1 MEKKTYQT
9 CHPWRLKDSR
19 EYHACVRHMGRKDSL
34 FTLAPDT
41 REFARLLPRIK
52 SEWPV
57 HLWLGRFCNQFGRW
71 NHASF
76 GCKTSVTVGDSD
88 LQVRVWGT
96 FPNPWKKL
104 FWALYNFTSFANL
117 QGNNTVIYCFASRGK
132 GWFFFHGGGERMP
145 NRGMRST
152 CLSVWRMTD
161 MHLCRSLKHRKS
173 LNALY
178 H

>member
-1 MEKKTYQT
+1 MGKKTYQT

-19 EYHACVRHMGRKDSL
+19 EYRACVRHMGRKDSL
-34 FTLAPDT
+34 FTLAQDT

-57 HLWLGRFCNQFGRW
+57 HPWLGRLCNQFGRW

-96 FPNPWKKL
+96 FPNPS
-104 FWALYNFTSFANL
+104 FQNCSGPFTTSPLL
-117 QGNNTVIYCFASRGK
+117 QIYKAIIQWFIVLQTVEKAG
-132 GWFFFHGGGERMP
+132 FFSTGGGRECQTVEWDQP
-145 NRGMRST
+145 
-152 CLSVWRMTD
+152 
-161 MHLCRSLKHRKS
+161 
-173 LNALY
+173 A
-178 H
+178 